1 MMADRTEPE
10 DHNGPVVSPEA
21 AAPPEAETRST
32 VENSAPMLDV
42 HPPHESIHTWRSFF
56 IHIATIV
63 VGLLIAV
70 ALEQGVERL
79 HEHYE
84 LIKVR
89 EELARELEG
98 NREVLAEDERKWFST
113 VANLKNDL
121 LVLDFIREHPGT
133 AQTALPGDLVWE
145 QFPFLWNHAVWDA
158 AVTKGT
164 VRLMSPTEANH
175 HQEFYDLMATMSS
188 QSLIDWDAINA
199 ARRFDL
205 LDSDPTHLS
214 PGQVEEVIQLV
225 EMALAKHFQL
235 GQSFG
240 RYADEFPELPHSI
253 TWKVVAQLRSTT
265 ATTDPVGMSRVHQR
279 TVDRINAAIAEM
291 TRDARSPGLQTAR
304 P

>member
-1 MMADRTEPE
+1 MADRTDPE
-10 DHNGPVVSPEA
+10 HHDQPVVNPQA
-21 AAPPEAETRST
+21 AAPPEAETRPT
-32 VENSAPMLDV
+32 PEIPAPMLDV

-56 IHIATIV
+56 VHIATIV

-79 HEHYE
+79 HEHYG

-98 NREVLAEDERKWFST
+98 NRAVLAEDERKWFLT
-113 VANLKNDL
+113 VARLKNDL

-158 AVTKGT
+158 AVTKGA
-164 VRLMSPTEANH
+164 VRLMSPAEANH
-175 HQEFYDLMATMSS
+175 HQEFYDLMATLSS
-188 QSLIDWDAINA
+188 QSLADWDAINA

-214 PGQVEEVIQLV
+214 PAQVAEVIQLV
-225 EMALAKHFQL
+225 ETALAKHFQL

-240 RYADEFPELPHSI
+240 RYADEFPELPHNI
-253 TWKVVAQLRSTT
+253 TWKVVAKLRSTR
-265 ATTDPVGMSRVHQR
+265 ATVDPVGLSRLHQR
-279 TVDRINAAIAEM
+279 TLDRINAAMAEM
-291 TRDARSPGLQTAR
+291 TTDAQ
-304 P
+304 